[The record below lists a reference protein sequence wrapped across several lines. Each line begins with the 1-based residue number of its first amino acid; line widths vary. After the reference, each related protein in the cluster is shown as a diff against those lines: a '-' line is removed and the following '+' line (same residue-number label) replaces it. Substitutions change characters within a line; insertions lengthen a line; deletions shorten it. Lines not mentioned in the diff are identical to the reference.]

1 MLETGQ
7 LPNYMLVSYMVLNRI
22 RIDNDDVC
30 IGSYVPGTGIY
41 VAVIER

>member
-1 MLETGQ
+1 MLETEQ

-22 RIDNDDVC
+22 DNDDVC
-30 IGSYVPGTGIY
+30 IRSYIPGTGIY